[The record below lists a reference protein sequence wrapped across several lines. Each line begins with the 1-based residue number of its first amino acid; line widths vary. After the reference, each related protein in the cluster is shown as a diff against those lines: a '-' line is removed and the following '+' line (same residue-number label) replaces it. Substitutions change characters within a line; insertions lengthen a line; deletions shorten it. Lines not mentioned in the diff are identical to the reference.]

1 MSSTALLPLS
11 LTDAPLPLP
20 LLTRALSLSGRSA
33 SSAVMFTSPHQ
44 LSSLPPSSLG
54 ALLLLPMGSMGAGN
68 DELVALLSSA
78 RRVLSPSALLAV
90 VPMPNTPIAVQ
101 QSYANALL
109 LAGFV
114 DAEVSD
120 NTFVVAKNPAW
131 SAGAAVPL
139 KRKTVATAPAPAPT
153 NAKVTLTA
161 DDLVDEDALLLEEDR
176 APPPAVET
184 ETTKEGGGGG
194 VEATRERRAQTAR
207 ADERTRLP
215 GEKFQK
221 NLSSRKKCSTTHKR
235 AGAEA
240 AASVTRSGVKDA
252 RTAAARVQTWRENRS
267 RRVSEL
273 KSPAHLPQ

>member
-1 MSSTALLPLS
+1 MSASLVSTMSSTALLPLS

-194 VEATRERRAQTAR
+194 CGSNPRKACANCSCGR
-207 ADERTRLP
+207 ADALARGEVPEKPVVTQEMLDNPQTGGCGSCGLGDAFRCEGCPYRGLPAFKP
-215 GEKFQK
+215 GEKIV
-221 NLSSRKKCSTTHKR
+221 LD
-235 AGAEA
+235 
-240 AASVTRSGVKDA
+240 V
-252 RTAAARVQTWRENRS
+252 
-267 RRVSEL
+267 
-273 KSPAHLPQ
+273 

>member
-1 MSSTALLPLS
+1 MESTALMPLN
-11 LTDAPLPLP
+11 LTSVQPLPLP

-33 SSAVMFTSPHQ
+33 SSALIMSSPNQ
-44 LSSLPPSSLG
+44 LSCLPPSSLG
-54 ALLLLPMGSMGAGN
+54 ALLLLPMGMNMGGIGAGN
-68 DELVALLSSA
+68 DSELVALLSSA

-114 DAEVSD
+114 DAAVSD

-139 KRKTVATAPAPAPT
+139 KRKTAATAPAPAPT

-184 ETTKEGGGGG
+184 ETTKDGGEGGGGG
-194 VEATRERRAQTAR
+194 CGSNPRKACANCSCGR
-207 ADERTRLP
+207 ADALARGEVPEKPVVTQEMLDNPQTGGCGSCGLGDAFRCEGCPYRGLPAFKP
-215 GEKFQK
+215 GEKIV
-221 NLSSRKKCSTTHKR
+221 LD
-235 AGAEA
+235 
-240 AASVTRSGVKDA
+240 V
-252 RTAAARVQTWRENRS
+252 
-267 RRVSEL
+267 
-273 KSPAHLPQ
+273 

>member
-1 MSSTALLPLS
+1 
-11 LTDAPLPLP
+11 
-20 LLTRALSLSGRSA
+20 
-33 SSAVMFTSPHQ
+33 
-44 LSSLPPSSLG
+44 
-54 ALLLLPMGSMGAGN
+54 MGGGN

-114 DAEVSD
+114 DAAVSD

-139 KRKTVATAPAPAPT
+139 KRKTAATAPAPAPT

-194 VEATRERRAQTAR
+194 GGGCGSNPRKACANCSCGR
-207 ADERTRLP
+207 ADALARGEVPEKPVVTQEMLDNPQTGGCGSCGLGDAFRCEGCPYRGLPAFKP
-215 GEKFQK
+215 GEKIV
-221 NLSSRKKCSTTHKR
+221 LD
-235 AGAEA
+235 
-240 AASVTRSGVKDA
+240 V
-252 RTAAARVQTWRENRS
+252 
-267 RRVSEL
+267 
-273 KSPAHLPQ
+273 